1 MSIER
6 MLDNILTTT
15 RENIVDSLKLFCYG
29 EAQTQTNKR
38 SKGDGSEKR
47 IEKV

>member
-1 MSIER
+1 M
-6 MLDNILTTT
+6 

-29 EAQTQTNKR
+29 EVQTQTNTKR

-47 IEKV
+47 IEEV